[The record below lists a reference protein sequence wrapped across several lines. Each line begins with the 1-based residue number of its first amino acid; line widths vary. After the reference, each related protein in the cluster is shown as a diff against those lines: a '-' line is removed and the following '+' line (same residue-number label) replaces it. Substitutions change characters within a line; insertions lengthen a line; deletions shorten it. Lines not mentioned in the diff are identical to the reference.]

1 MTNKIEFK
9 LVPVELPKIRKG
21 RKGSKYD
28 SIIDQFSKSDMTCVR
43 VDVKDIDPKML
54 AIGLRNRIKTRQIKK
69 IRVSQRGDNVYLTK
83 E

>member
-1 MTNKIEFK
+1 VPEKEDGDGTCSLFK
-9 LVPVELPKIRKG
+9 HEG

-28 SIIDQFSKSDMTCVR
+28 LIIDKFSKSDMTSVR
-43 VDVKDIDPKML
+43 VESKNIDPKML

-69 IRVSQRGDNVYLTK
+69 IKVSQRGDNVCLTK